1 MSQSWFSQGL
11 VLPHPP
17 LGTAIHKLGHHVHG
31 GAGPCSPALGLSVR
45 SQEAD
50 ANPLA

>member
-17 LGTAIHKLGHHVHG
+17 LGTAIHKLGHHAHG
-31 GAGPCSPALGLSVR
+31 GAGPCSPALGLSIR
-45 SQEAD
+45 PQEAD